1 MDQGNNI
8 ECLKTFRV
16 NIPLNSTTGGK
27 LANGIKYYFPELPI
41 FKGKNIVG
49 IDLNASSFS
58 TSPGSYIVNGDLED
72 KTQVGTLINMEE
84 ARNIYLTI
92 YSEDGQEKHSNLP
105 LRSLFMVAS
114 AIGGLF
120 PYGTYT
126 AGKRVVKPLYGK
138 INPRK
143 SYAFLPVGTFAVKD
157 LKYISLNFYYN

>member
-114 AIGGLF
+114 AIGGFF
-120 PYGTYT
+120 PYETYT

>member
-1 MDQGNNI
+1 MEQGNNI

-16 NIPLNSTTGGK
+16 NIPLNNQTGGK

-58 TSPGSYIVNGDLED
+58 TSPGTYIVNGDLAD

-92 YSEDGQEKHSNLP
+92 YSEDGEEKHSNLP

-114 AIGGLF
+114 AIGGIF

-126 AGKRVVKPLYGK
+126 AGKRVIKPLYGK